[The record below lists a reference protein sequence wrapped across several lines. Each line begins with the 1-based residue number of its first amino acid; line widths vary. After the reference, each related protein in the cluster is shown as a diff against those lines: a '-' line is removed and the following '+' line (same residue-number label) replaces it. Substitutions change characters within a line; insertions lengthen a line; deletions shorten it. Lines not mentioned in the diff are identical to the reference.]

1 MPCSI
6 QHGAQLIYQCGPFA
20 DQPVPDAMEGLHVE
34 LLGTLQLDEA
44 HRRPRRGF
52 GNRFCIPVIVLL
64 RLHVWPNIFRRHQPD
79 LMPMVTH
86 YATKMVSTTA
96 GFHRHHARRHAGGEL
111 DHAVSMHPSPH
122 DDVSGAVQTN
132 HAAAGLPQVDPEN
145 RDLHWNAPFPP
156 IARLSLRCRVEGR
169 AIP

>member
-1 MPCSI
+1 LHDAHCDAGVLQKVTASA
-6 QHGAQLIYQCGPFA
+6 GCWNVLVVTGSAAEEVAEFVVLSA
-20 DQPVPDAMEGLHVE
+20 KPVCRLM
-34 LLGTLQLDEA
+34 LLEA
-44 HRRPRRGF
+44 AHTTAAARSAPSRMAKY
-52 GNRFCIPVIVLL
+52 IPAT
-64 RLHVWPNIFRRHQPD
+64 QPD
-79 LMPMVTH
+79 LMSMVAH
-86 YATKMVSTTA
+86 DAKKMVSTTA
-96 GFHRHHARRHAGGEL
+96 GFHRYHARRHAGGEL
-111 DHAVSMHPSPH
+111 DHAVSIHPSPH